1 MQFKVCISMHTQGIT
16 VGKGGGFKQR
26 SFFLISPHQ
35 LGCQH
40 SSNIV
45 DMCHY
50 QVEVLEYIVNF
61 SSEKL
66 VVHLQS
72 TWVDQVFVDNH

>member
-1 MQFKVCISMHTQGIT
+1 M
-16 VGKGGGFKQR
+16 
-26 SFFLISPHQ
+26 
-35 LGCQH
+35 
-40 SSNIV
+40 V

-61 SSEKL
+61 NSEKL